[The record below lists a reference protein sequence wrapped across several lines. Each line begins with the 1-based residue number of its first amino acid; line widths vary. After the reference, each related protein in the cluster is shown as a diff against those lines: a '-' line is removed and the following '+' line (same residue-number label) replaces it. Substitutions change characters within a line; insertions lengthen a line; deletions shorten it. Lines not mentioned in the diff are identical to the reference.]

1 LGEEDNMDKWESLR
15 MLKDN
20 LNKLS
25 KDDLADAITIITQLE
40 ERTREKVYIY
50 TNESGL
56 IDDIYDYLFENDG
69 HIGVNFK
76 TEFPESYV
84 DTANARIHLKGKEL
98 GNFIIKIERA

>member
-1 LGEEDNMDKWESLR
+1 MDKWESLKAVR
-15 MLKDN
+15 DN
-20 LNKLS
+20 IYKLS
-25 KDDLADAITIITQLE
+25 KNEVAELLTIITELD
-40 ERTREKVYIY
+40 ERAREKVYIY